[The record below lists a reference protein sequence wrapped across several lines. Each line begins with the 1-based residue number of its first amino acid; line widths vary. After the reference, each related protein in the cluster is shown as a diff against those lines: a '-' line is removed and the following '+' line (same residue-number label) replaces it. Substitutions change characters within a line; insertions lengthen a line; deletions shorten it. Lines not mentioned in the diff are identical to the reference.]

1 MDDLEGGYDM
11 LVGNRHGFSVTLSDP
26 SDIIIV
32 HLDGRKYKVDIVDY
46 LDKKHLDELAN
57 SYNLVADN
65 HEELIRLLRLRI
77 RGIKEHKK
85 YSAYCEIT
93 LFFVVLTLLLVIAA
107 LVGIIVMLTYNY

>member
-77 RGIKEHKK
+77 RGIKEKRK
-85 YSAYCEIT
+85 ESLYCEISM
-93 LFFVVLTLLLVIAA
+93 FFIILILLMAIAILIGLVAY
-107 LVGIIVMLTYNY
+107 LSY